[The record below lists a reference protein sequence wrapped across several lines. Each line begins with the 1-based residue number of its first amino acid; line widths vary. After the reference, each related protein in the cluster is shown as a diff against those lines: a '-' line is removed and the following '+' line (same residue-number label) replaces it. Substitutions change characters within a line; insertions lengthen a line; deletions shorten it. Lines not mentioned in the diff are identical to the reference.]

1 MKNIIYCLI
10 FLIPFYSNVET
21 ISEDEQYDFTVL
33 HLNAKWNK
41 KNSLDIN
48 SLVKKIF

>member
-1 MKNIIYCLI
+1 MKIKENEKSNILSCL
-10 FLIPFYSNVET
+10 LIPFYTNVET

-41 KNSLDIN
+41 KIP
-48 SLVKKIF
+48 

>member
-1 MKNIIYCLI
+1 MKNLIYCLV
-10 FLIPFYSNVET
+10 FLIPFYTNVET

-41 KNSLDIN
+41 KIP
-48 SLVKKIF
+48 